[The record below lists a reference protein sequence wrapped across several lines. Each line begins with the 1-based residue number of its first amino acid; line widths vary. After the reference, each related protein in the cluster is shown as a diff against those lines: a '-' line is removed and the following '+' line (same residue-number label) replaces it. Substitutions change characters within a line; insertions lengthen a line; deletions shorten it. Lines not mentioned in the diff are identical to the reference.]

1 MLGGLHAF
9 AKWTTA
15 NLTGNKILGL
25 PEIPKCF
32 IVTTIITATDLLF
45 SPKMCKWEGKIEIVD
60 KSIEDPG
67 L

>member
-1 MLGGLHAF
+1 MLSQDGQLQI
-9 AKWTTA
+9 WQVT
-15 NLTGNKILGL
+15 NILGL